1 MALRPK
7 VINVDHIIETRD
19 AQGKNQTVD
28 HSHSGQFIAEIHYV
42 DEANPSTVLFRNTFT
57 FNHTD
62 TVDAIV
68 LQINNYGWQVSN
80 ARALA
85 QELSAF
91 EGQLL
96 DPVTAPPVEEPEA

>member
-7 VINVDHIIETRD
+7 VINVDHVIETRN
-19 AQGKNQTVD
+19 AQGHVEAVD
-28 HSHSGQFIAEIHYV
+28 HSHSGRFIAEIHYV
-42 DEANPSTVLFRNTFT
+42 DDANPNTVLFRHTFT

-68 LQINNYGWQVSN
+68 LQINNFGYQVSN

-85 QELSAF
+85 LELSGF

-96 DPVTAPPVEEPEA
+96 DPVTAPPVEPEG